1 MNKLLLST
9 LVSLLIFAGI
19 SSSAFAEGMILFP
32 DQSLMDLTLVDT
44 EPETGFF
51 SFLDRYGEL
60 HDGSTGDLIGIEEV
74 IVLEVHD
81 ISIVVVS
88 YEEYEGYDWDGS
100 EIIRTRT
107 NVQTISRARMM
118 EGGKGVR

>member
-1 MNKLLLST
+1 MNKLLLRIF
-9 LVSLLIFAGI
+9 VSLLIFTGI
-19 SSSAFAEGMILFP
+19 SSFAFAEGMILFP
-32 DQSLMDLTLVDT
+32 DQNLMDLTLVET
-44 EPETGFF
+44 EPETGSF

-81 ISIVVVS
+81 MSIVVVS
-88 YEEYEGYDWDGS
+88 YEEYEGHDWDGS
-100 EIIRTRT
+100 SITRTRT
-107 NVQTISRARMM
+107 NVQTIPRARIL

>member
-9 LVSLLIFAGI
+9 FVSFLIFTGI
-19 SSSAFAEGMILFP
+19 SSFAFAEGMILFP
-32 DQSLMDLTLVDT
+32 DQNLMDLTLVET
-44 EPETGFF
+44 EPETGSF
-51 SFLDRYGEL
+51 SFLDKYGEF

-74 IVLEVHD
+74 IVLEVRD

-88 YEEYEGYDWDGS
+88 YEDYEGHDWDGS
-100 EIIRTRT
+100 EITRTRA
-107 NVQTISRARMM
+107 NVQTIPRARIM